1 MENFLL
7 VISKVNSCDPDEQQD
22 LINDSIRMCQIN
34 GINNYVFWDS
44 KRAFTFNGK
53 SQEINLID
61 ALKNLK
67 AFRMDKLEEFDML
80 VNKKAKEIQESKKI
94 IKLKPVTKQ
103 IPSTRAVIIDKD
115 SYETYYHQEWLDFSD
130 KLWAYTQKH
139 EIIIDLKLKDPNF
152 YERYEWRS
160 APDVCTCSN
169 LEFEDP
175 TFSDYVELKRI
186 YEKGDTDNINRYR
199 IETKGFIN
207 RDNWRRLLPFKVKF
221 WARFNYIRR
230 ISTQTIQ
237 NCMVDYETVEPCEEF
252 QNLEKF
258 IEEAKELVLNS
269 FIKK

>member
-1 MENFLL
+1 MLTYEEIIQGLLKYKAHGALDLHGIIFIQRLGEFFNLSQYNSLLGSLSGEFKMENFLL

-94 IKLKPVTKQ
+94 IKLKPVTKK

-139 EIIIDLKLKDPNF
+139 EIIIDLICDADRALLRSKSSCGSSCC
-152 YERYEWRS
+152 YETG
-160 APDVCTCSN
+160 V
-169 LEFEDP
+169 
-175 TFSDYVELKRI
+175 
-186 YEKGDTDNINRYR
+186 
-199 IETKGFIN
+199 
-207 RDNWRRLLPFKVKF
+207 LLPYKPIVNG
-221 WARFNYIRR
+221 WRPHRF
-230 ISTQTIQ
+230 
-237 NCMVDYETVEPCEEF
+237 
-252 QNLEKF
+252 
-258 IEEAKELVLNS
+258 
-269 FIKK
+269 